1 MVIVVC
7 TVVDLGVVVTSLM
20 STERSSYSYVVS
32 LLVSVNGVEDMED
45 SLSSIV
51 TAKTSSNNDDVEGA
65 AGNKLML
72 IYFMSIATSSLLG
85 FGLALVF
92 IVGSKLLIIAISNSS
107 SNESAI
113 VLILCVE
120 ELTMSSISTTRFS
133 IDDSKF

>member
-32 LLVSVNGVEDMED
+32 LLVSVDGVEDMED

-107 SNESAI
+107 SNNSAI
-113 VLILCVE
+113 VLIICVE